1 MNRNEKLLLE
11 KLLECGEYLEKSAE
25 EIIKLR
31 GQLAQAQKLEEYDA
45 GYLPDNPD
53 QDFCRYILACA
64 FDFYK
69 DQLNNTT
76 KYKG

>member
-1 MNRNEKLLLE
+1 MITDNSKVNVALI
-11 KLLECGEYLEKSAE
+11 E
-25 EIIKLR
+25 ENARLSE
-31 GQLAQAQKLEEYDA
+31 QLAQAQVLEEYDA

-76 KYKG
+76 KDKE